1 MAVDLT
7 ANDGVRDRDAGDVG
21 VEDVLPV
28 GSRISWG
35 AILAGA
41 VLALALYFLLTLL
54 GAAIG
59 LSVSD
64 DASAGELGTGAAIW
78 AVLVTALCLFVGGY
92 AASHF
97 TVGEDKVEAA
107 VYGALVWAVVF
118 AMLLWLMASG
128 VRAGFGAMV
137 GVATAGG
144 AAVGSVADAI
154 PGDALSAD
162 ALSGL
167 TAADVE
173 QFARDAGV
181 DQAQIDQMKQSA
193 DEFAAEAQD
202 RRRPAGGPRRC
213 GKAGR
218 SSRRPRRPGRHD
230 RRLVGVRGHADLHA
244 GGDRGRVRRGRPA
257 VPPVRRPRPAA
268 GRGLRLRRS

>member
-1 MAVDLT
+1 MAVET
-7 ANDGVRDRDAGDVG
+7 VTHPAARDVPDVDA
-21 VEDVLPV
+21 EDILPV
-28 GSRISWG
+28 SSRISWG

-64 DASAGELGTGAAIW
+64 DADAGALGTGAAIW
-78 AVLVTALCLFVGGY
+78 AVLVTALCLFAGGY

-97 TVGEDKVEAA
+97 TVGESKAEAA
-107 VYGALVWAVVF
+107 VYGMLVWAVVF

-144 AAVGSVADAI
+144 AAVGAVADAV

-162 ALSGL
+162 SLKGL
-167 TAADVE
+167 TTADVE
-173 QFARDAGV
+173 RIAREVGV
-181 DQAQIDQMKQSA
+181 EQAQIDRMKQSS
-193 DEFAAEAQD
+193 
-202 RRRPAGGPRRC
+202 RRVRRRGPRPRRPAGGPGETAEREAGEAAEAVGDAATTAAWWAFGGTLLSMLAAVGGGALGAGPRFRLFPVGGARR
-213 GKAGR
+213 A
-218 SSRRPRRPGRHD
+218 
-230 RRLVGVRGHADLHA
+230 
-244 GGDRGRVRRGRPA
+244 A
-257 VPPVRRPRPAA
+257 V
-268 GRGLRLRRS
+268 

>member
-1 MAVDLT
+1 MAVDVT
-7 ANDGVRDRDAGDVG
+7 ADGGVRDVDA
-21 VEDVLPV
+21 EDLLPV
-28 GSRISWG
+28 SSRISWG

-59 LSVSD
+59 LAVSD
-64 DASAGELGTGAAIW
+64 DASAGALGTGAAIW
-78 AVLVTALCLFVGGY
+78 AVVVTALCLFAGGY

-97 TVGEDKVEAA
+97 TVGENKAEAA

-137 GVATAGG
+137 SVATAGG
-144 AAVGSVADAI
+144 AAVGAVADAVPI
-154 PGDALSAD
+154 D
-162 ALSGL
+162 ALSGDAL
-167 TAADVE
+167 RGLSVADVE

-202 RRRPAGGPRRC
+202 PAARQQAREAAEQKANEVATQAGEAADKARDAAATASWWAFGGTLLSMLAAIAGGFVGAGPRF
-213 GKAGR
+213 
-218 SSRRPRRPGRHD
+218 
-230 RRLVGVRGHADLHA
+230 RLFPVGGVR
-244 GGDRGRVRRGRPA
+244 RTTV
-257 VPPVRRPRPAA
+257 
-268 GRGLRLRRS
+268 

>member
-64 DASAGELGTGAAIW
+64 DASAGSLGTGAAIW

-193 DEFAAEAQD
+193 DEFAAEARDPAARREARAAAEKQVDQAAD
-202 RRRPAGGPRRC
+202 RVGQAATTAAWWAFGGTLISMLAAIGGGFVGAGPRFRLFAARGPRR
-213 GKAGR
+213 A
-218 SSRRPRRPGRHD
+218 
-230 RRLVGVRGHADLHA
+230 
-244 GGDRGRVRRGRPA
+244 A
-257 VPPVRRPRPAA
+257 V
-268 GRGLRLRRS
+268 